1 MSILQFKKANCKN
14 CYKCVRYCPVKS
26 ISVREHQA
34 QIIEDECILCGNC
47 TVICPQK
54 AKQDIRSVPE
64 AQKLL
69 GLGTGVVASIA
80 PSFAAYFGLQS
91 LEPLR
96 QALKA
101 LGFDDA
107 FETAEGA
114 YLVKTEYE
122 KLLAAAPDKTYL
134 SSCCAT
140 INAYIRKHRQEA
152 IPYLAPVL
160 TPMQAHARL
169 LKERFPKKAVVFFGP
184 CISKKA
190 EAAEEGSQVSCAV
203 TFEELA
209 DWLEEAGI
217 TLEKA
222 PESGTPSGA
231 DNAAEPKRLSRMFP
245 IHGGILQTLARQP
258 GYRYVSVDG
267 LQNSMAAIDDVV
279 AGRLPGCFIEI
290 SACNGSCVGGPSFQR
305 QGRSA
310 LAGEIQ
316 VEGIALAPL

>member
-217 TLEKA
+217 TIEKA
-222 PESGTPSGA
+222 PESRPPSGA
-231 DNAAEPKRLSRMFP
+231 DNAAEPKRLSRMFSHP
-245 IHGGILQTLARQP
+245 RRHPPDSGPPA
-258 GYRYVSVDG
+258 G
-267 LQNSMAAIDDVV
+267 LPLCFR
-279 AGRLPGCFIEI
+279 GRPAKLYGCH
-290 SACNGSCVGGPSFQR
+290 
-305 QGRSA
+305 
-310 LAGEIQ
+310 
-316 VEGIALAPL
+316 